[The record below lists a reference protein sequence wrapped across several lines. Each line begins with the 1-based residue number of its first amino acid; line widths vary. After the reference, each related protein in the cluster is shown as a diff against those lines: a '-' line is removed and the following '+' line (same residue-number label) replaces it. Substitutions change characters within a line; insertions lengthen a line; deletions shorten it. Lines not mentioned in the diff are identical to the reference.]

1 MLVFLDL
8 EKAFDSVDWQYM
20 QAVLQHMGFGE
31 VFFLH
36 WVKLLYDHPTA
47 AIKLTGRLSVFPS
60 WPWD

>member
-31 VFFLH
+31 VFFYTGSSYYMIF
-36 WVKLLYDHPTA
+36 LLP
-47 AIKLTGRLSVFPS
+47 LSN
-60 WPWD
+60 